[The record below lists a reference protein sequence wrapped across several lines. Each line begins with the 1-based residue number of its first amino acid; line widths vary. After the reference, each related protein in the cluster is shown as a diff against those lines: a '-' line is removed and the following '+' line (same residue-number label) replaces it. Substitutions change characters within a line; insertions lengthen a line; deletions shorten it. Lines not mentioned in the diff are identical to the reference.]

1 MNEEIETSRG
11 SGVMKAEASDTDVG
25 NQKEEQTS
33 STTTDTECT
42 ANSSTNTKSDV
53 IIPTKPEPQTPEGET
68 CPEATFPLQLWDLI
82 ESETVDDNA
91 ATINGRKAIEWIESG
106 EQFIIRDKETVEKC
120 VLPKYFKKKSK
131 FMSFVRKL
139 YR

>member
-1 MNEEIETSRG
+1 MNEEIESSRG
-11 SGVMKAEASDTDVG
+11 SGVMKAEASDIDVG

-33 STTTDTECT
+33 STTDTECT
-42 ANSSTNTKSDV
+42 TNSSTNTKSDV
-53 IIPTKPEPQTPEGET
+53 IIPAKPEPQTPEAEG
-68 CPEATFPLQLWDLI
+68 EATFPLQLWDLI

-106 EQFIIRDKETVEKC
+106 EQFVIRDKETVEKC

>member
-1 MNEEIETSRG
+1 MNEEIESSRG
-11 SGVMKAEASDTDVG
+11 SGVMKADASDTDVG

-33 STTTDTECT
+33 STTDTGCT
-42 ANSSTNTKSDV
+42 TNSSTNTKSDV
-53 IIPTKPEPQTPEGET
+53 IIPTKPEPQTPEG
-68 CPEATFPLQLWDLI
+68 EATFPLQLWDLI

>member
-1 MNEEIETSRG
+1 MNEEIESSRG

-33 STTTDTECT
+33 STTDTECT
-42 ANSSTNTKSDV
+42 TNSSKNTKSDV
-53 IIPTKPEPQTPEGET
+53 IIPTKPEPQTPEG
-68 CPEATFPLQLWDLI
+68 EATFPLQLWDLI

>member
-1 MNEEIETSRG
+1 MNEEIESSRG

-25 NQKEEQTS
+25 NQKEEQQS
-33 STTTDTECT
+33 STTDTECT
-42 ANSSTNTKSDV
+42 TNCSTNTKSEV
-53 IIPTKPEPQTPEGET
+53 IPTKPEPQTSEG
-68 CPEATFPLQLWDLI
+68 EATFPLQLWDLI

-91 ATINGRKAIEWIESG
+91 ATINGRKAIEWIEPG
-106 EQFIIRDKETVEKC
+106 EQFIIRDKETVEEF
-120 VLPKYFKKKSK
+120 VLPKYFNKKSK

>member
-1 MNEEIETSRG
+1 MNEEIESSRG
-11 SGVMKAEASDTDVG
+11 SGVMKAYASDTDVG

-33 STTTDTECT
+33 STTDTGCT
-42 ANSSTNTKSDV
+42 TNSSTNTKSDV
-53 IIPTKPEPQTPEGET
+53 IIPTKPEPQTPEG
-68 CPEATFPLQLWDLI
+68 EATFPLQLWDLI